1 MTMMTGVIRRSQN
14 NAARSTA
21 DCLLPARRP
30 ALGRYPAGAFAS
42 RDAPALLIPYAG
54 LLENQPLADLL
65 TLAVQQQAAWLPE
78 QVSRQLRGTIPEPP
92 GLSSPA
98 LNGTPVPAQPATTDR
113 RSGGHSAPGPA
124 AEAQH
129 LRPDSPGGSFS
140 VPAVPGSAACPPLLR
155 LESPG
160 GSFALERALIAL
172 GAPDAPDADD
182 SLHPFGQQPDL
193 RPLSFKAASALK
205 DMPGVLHHPSQWF
218 RGYCRLLARLRQEA
232 GQLLPASRWTNDP
245 AEIAAMTDKR
255 RTQQILAEAGVS
267 VPRPLRGSGGQ
278 VPVDY
283 ASLREL
289 MLSQR
294 MHRVFI
300 KLASG
305 SAASGVIAYQLNP
318 ATGAESAVT
327 TIGVESY
334 ITRPPVYYNSRKLQ
348 RYTDSARLTGI
359 INWLYRHGAYAEQWI
374 PKPGRDGHSF
384 DIRQLVVAG
393 EACHAVA
400 RVSTTPITNLHL
412 RSQRMTPAEAGL
424 SEAQQAEVR
433 RTAEASLAAF
443 PNCSVAGIDVLVGS
457 TGQTYTADV
466 NPFGDL
472 LYDIKYQGCSTYEW
486 EMKQL
491 P

>member
-1 MTMMTGVIRRSQN
+1 M
-14 NAARSTA
+14 
-21 DCLLPARRP
+21 
-30 ALGRYPAGAFAS
+30 
-42 RDAPALLIPYAG
+42 
-54 LLENQPLADLL
+54 
-65 TLAVQQQAAWLPE
+65 
-78 QVSRQLRGTIPEPP
+78 
-92 GLSSPA
+92 
-98 LNGTPVPAQPATTDR
+98 
-113 RSGGHSAPGPA
+113 
-124 AEAQH
+124 
-129 LRPDSPGGSFS
+129 
-140 VPAVPGSAACPPLLR
+140 
-155 LESPG
+155 
-160 GSFALERALIAL
+160 
-172 GAPDAPDADD
+172 
-182 SLHPFGQQPDL
+182 
-193 RPLSFKAASALK
+193 
-205 DMPGVLHHPSQWF
+205 LHHPSQWF

-255 RTQQILAEAGVS
+255 RTQQILAESGVS

-334 ITRPPVYYNSRKLQ
+334 ITRPPVYYNSGKLQ
-348 RYTDSARLTGI
+348 RYTDSARLAGVL
-359 INWLYRHGAYAEQWI
+359 NWLYRHGAYAEQWI
-374 PKPGRDGHSF
+374 PKPGLSGHSF

-457 TGQTYTADV
+457 TGRMYTADV

-472 LYDIKYQGCSTYEW
+472 LYDVEYQGCSTYEW

-491 P
+491 SRRNPAP